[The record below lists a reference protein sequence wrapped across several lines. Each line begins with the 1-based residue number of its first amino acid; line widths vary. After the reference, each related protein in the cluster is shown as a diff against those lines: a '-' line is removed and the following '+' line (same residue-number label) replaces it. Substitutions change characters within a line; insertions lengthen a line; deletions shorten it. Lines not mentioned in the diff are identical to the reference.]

1 MTGSALWYASRGA
14 GVVSLVLLSGVVLLG
29 ILHRSGRPLPGLPR
43 FVVAGLHRNISLL
56 ALAFLTLHILTA
68 VADSYVAIS
77 LIDVIVPFGS
87 AYRPFWL
94 GLGAV
99 ALDLIVALIITSL
112 LRARLGHRT
121 WRALHW
127 AGYAV
132 WPIALTHGLGV
143 GTDVQQG
150 WLLALTVF
158 CASLVATAM
167 GWRWWTVRSPEPLR
181 VEQPAAR

>member
-1 MTGSALWYASRGA
+1 MTGSPLWYASRGA
-14 GVVSLVLLSGVVLLG
+14 GVVSLVLLTGVVLLG

-43 FVVAGLHRNISLL
+43 FVVAGLHRNISVL
-56 ALAFLTLHILTA
+56 ALIFLALHILTA
-68 VADSYVAIS
+68 VADSYVSIS

-112 LRARLGHRT
+112 LRAHLGHRT

-143 GTDVQQG
+143 GSDIQHG

-158 CASLVATAM
+158 CAGLVAAAM

-181 VEQPAAR
+181 VDAPVAR